1 MQTHPANPVVYI
13 PPCGPDVGA
22 WNTVLSVEV
31 QSVATPVVMSWSLV
45 WDFLFNVP
53 IALNETVPPVGTL
66 LGTLVLVAAAPGVNV
81 GVAVALGVLPDVG
94 LGVGV
99 ADAVAEGATSIVI
112 AARPKPGV
120 LVAVGLAVVLPPV
133 QLNRIAPETNP
144 KTGVTTSH
152 LSHRNNMK
160 ASPMTDADARCQGD
174 AQFLRLR
181 TRLRSERN

>member
-45 WDFLFNVP
+45 WDFLLSVP
-53 IALNETVPPVGTL
+53 IALNATVPPVGTL

-99 ADAVAEGATSIVI
+99 ADAVGGGATSIVI

-120 LVAVGLAVVLPPV
+120 LVAVELAVVLPPL
-133 QLNRIAPETNP
+133 QLNRIAPKTKP
-144 KTGVTTSH
+144 KTGVATSH

-174 AQFLRLR
+174 A
-181 TRLRSERN
+181 